1 MVAFS
6 WLEVNCFSQKRLC
19 RILDRQ
25 LQLIKILRVMDLL
38 ESCEIISL
46 QKQPFL
52 VVPRRLGRLSWRNA
66 PIGEDRGYG
75 II

>member
-1 MVAFS
+1 M
-6 WLEVNCFSQKRLC
+6 E
-19 RILDRQ
+19 
-25 LQLIKILRVMDLL
+25 LL

-66 PIGEDRGYG
+66 PIGEDRGYV